1 VVGLAGSDLTLR
13 RSVEQGVDALMIRS
27 QMTEEAWKD
36 PSRVSYLL
44 AGVFEGGGA
53 KGIVHAE
60 ALKPS
65 LVEAVGSTPSR
76 ARPQDP
82 CRRRSSRPDCS
93 PVTLRRTQSQVSVPS

>member
-1 VVGLAGSDLTLR
+1 MNR
-13 RSVEQGVDALMIRS
+13 P
-27 QMTEEAWKD
+27 QMTEEASVSRNGSHGACWWKD
-36 PSRVSYLL
+36 PSRVSDFL

-53 KGIVHAE
+53 KGIAHAG
-60 ALKPS
+60 ALKRS

-93 PVTLRRTQSQVSVPS
+93 PATLRRTQLQVSVPG